1 MAARLTM
8 ADDHYELLGLRRSAS
23 VEEIRAAYRKA
34 AKKAHPDLGGSA
46 EAFMRIQRAAEI
58 LLAEAEK
65 RGAGGPDAAYR
76 AGDRTSAEGD
86 WETVAD
92 ALRVKWGL
100 AFDPTIVFPPQRIG
114 LSPFAT
120 ATALNAPAYQW
131 LVRMLGQRGE
141 GWDFHVADGVVRI
154 FFRRPD
160 DARLFKVRFP

>member
-1 MAARLTM
+1 M
-8 ADDHYELLGLRRSAS
+8 ADDYFELLGLRRSAN
-23 VEEIRAAYRKA
+23 VEEIRAAYRRA

-65 RGAGGPDAAYR
+65 RGAGGETAYR
-76 AGDRTSAEGD
+76 AGDRTSAGGD
-86 WETVAD
+86 WTEVID
-92 ALRVKWGL
+92 ALRAKWGL

-131 LVRMLGQRGE
+131 LVRMLGPRGE
-141 GWDFHVADGVVRI
+141 GWDFHVADGVVRV

-160 DARLFKVRFP
+160 DARLFKLRFP